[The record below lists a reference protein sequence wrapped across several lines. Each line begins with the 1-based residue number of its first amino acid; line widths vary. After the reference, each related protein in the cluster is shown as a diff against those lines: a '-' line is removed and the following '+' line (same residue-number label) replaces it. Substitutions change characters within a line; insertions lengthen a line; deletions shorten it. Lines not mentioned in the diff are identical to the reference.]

1 MLQKDAAGDKPRGTC
16 LGRLSVQV
24 HVCAQYDSMTGE
36 VVGVFESLQPS
47 DTDMG
52 SKAPKEVRIEG
63 IWYGQLA

>member
-1 MLQKDAAGDKPRGTC
+1 MSDGT
-16 LGRLSVQV
+16 LRRVA
-24 HVCAQYDSMTGE
+24 AQYDSASGE

-52 SKAPKEVRIEG
+52 SKAPKEVKIEG